1 MRKII
6 RNGLV
11 GAAVVLVAAACGTS
25 GEQGAQSPPAP
36 ASSPAPAGGS
46 NPAAAEGATFK
57 LTIATELGPAAA
69 FGQALEIWAKE
80 IERASEGRIT
90 HEIFF
95 SDGLVPQTEILD
107 AFTSGLVDAA
117 ILSGGYHASQLP
129 LWVNL
134 GSVHD
139 LDYSTR
145 WTPADQ
151 IELASRLLA
160 EFPEMEAQLA
170 AHNIKYMHIHPVG
183 PHNLMGVKPVN
194 SANDLRGLRIRT
206 YGTGIPRMFEAA
218 AGIPVSLPFG
228 EVYSALSTGSVDAAY
243 TGVDNFKSI
252 SLQEIAEHLTIFGE
266 FGSSPLMG
274 SGLSTVVALD
284 LWESLSPADQQIF
297 LDANRV
303 ASEWLSEKTLEL
315 HYAAVD
321 HMRSAGVTVAQ
332 FTDVDLAAFR
342 ALLPD
347 VWAPAADA
355 ITAAGYDGAGFVGR
369 ALELAEEIDKAR

>member
-1 MRKII
+1 
-6 RNGLV
+6 V
-11 GAAVVLVAAACGTS
+11 
-25 GEQGAQSPPAP
+25 
-36 ASSPAPAGGS
+36 
-46 NPAAAEGATFK
+46 AEGATFK
-57 LTIATELGPAAA
+57 LNIATELGPTAA
-69 FGQALEIWAKE
+69 FGRALEIWAQE

-95 SDGLVPQTEILD
+95 SDGLVPQVEILD

-151 IELASRLLA
+151 IELVSRLLA

-170 AHNIKYMHIHPVG
+170 AHNIKYMHLHPVG
-183 PHNLMGVKPVN
+183 PHNLMGAKPVN
-194 SANDLRGLRIRT
+194 SVDDLRGLRIRT

-218 AGIPVSLPFG
+218 GGIPVSLPFG
-228 EVYSALSTGSVDAAY
+228 EVYSSLSTGAVDAAY

-252 SLQEIAEHLTIFGE
+252 SLQEIAGNLTIFGE

-274 SGLSTVVALD
+274 SGLSTVVRLD

-303 ASEWLSEKTLEL
+303 ASEWLSETTLEL
-315 HYAAVD
+315 HYAAVE
-321 HMRSAGVTVAQ
+321 HMRGAGVTIAQ
-332 FTDVDLAAFR
+332 FTAADLAAFR

-355 ITAAGYDGAGFVGR
+355 ITAAGSDGAGFVSR
-369 ALELAEEIDKAR
+369 ALELAAEIDAAR